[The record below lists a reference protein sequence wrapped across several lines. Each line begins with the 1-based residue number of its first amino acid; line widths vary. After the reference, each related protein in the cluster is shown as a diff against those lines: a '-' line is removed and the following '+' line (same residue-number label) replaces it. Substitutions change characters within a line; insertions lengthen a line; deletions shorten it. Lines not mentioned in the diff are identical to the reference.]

1 MRVRRSRLR
10 IQAPILSSMT
20 TRVFQGFKR
29 GKSRS
34 IKRGALAR
42 THVAKNLGTEKDG
55 ILEGLK
61 TESKRDYGGGGSSK
75 TWVEDRFHCR
85 KRQHVSR
92 VQRAACA
99 KLVLTYSKGSSF
111 WGIWAPRDGAAAVKG
126 EEGFWAGFTIFFLVA
141 EVG

>member
-1 MRVRRSRLR
+1 MRVRRSSLR

-20 TRVFQGFKR
+20 ARVFQGFKR
-29 GKSRS
+29 GKSRN
-34 IKRGALAR
+34 IKRGALGR
-42 THVAKNLGTEKDG
+42 THGAKNPGTEKDG
-55 ILEGLK
+55 NLEGLK

-99 KLVLTYSKGSSF
+99 KLVLPYSKGSYF
-111 WGIWAPRDGAAAVKG
+111 LGIRAPRGGAAVVKG
-126 EEGFWAGFTIFFLVA
+126 EEGFWAGFTNFFFVA
-141 EVG
+141 EVS